1 MSIYVFSWEEFWAG
15 SDWDGTCL
23 GRLSSLVMSEVISTC
38 SASHDFQSSYIKSW
52 ILKSVCLVA
61 QLLLLFEDMKV
72 PLLMYSLALSPS
84 FLMFPLF
91 SLSLRHNF
99 AFLGSFVCPVLLYC
113 LTVLLFKA
121 SANHT
126 SWPALPGC
134 ITQEK
139 YILMLHPCFW
149 FPSWN

>member
-15 SDWDGTCL
+15 SLGDGTCL
-23 GRLSSLVMSEVISTC
+23 GRLSSLVVSEVISTHYV
-38 SASHDFQSSYIKSW
+38 SHDFQSSYNSPAVW
-52 ILKSVCLVA
+52 ILSACTATFVHFWRHEGAALMCTFSFILN
-61 QLLLLFEDMKV
+61 V
-72 PLLMYSLALSPS
+72 PAP
-84 FLMFPLF
+84 PLF
-91 SLSLRHNF
+91 LSLSGITLL
-99 AFLGSFVCPVLLYC
+99 FLGSFVCPVLLHC

-139 YILMLHPCFW
+139 YILMAHPCFW